1 MTGFFIYWK
10 EISECNLSGIDKKIK
25 AQIDT
30 FNKSGLNCRLYVLPF
45 QYGLSGLQQLVCRL
59 PFSNLNPTWSYSADF
74 EEVDYIYFRRPLC
87 ITWHTLK
94 VLKEIRKNNT
104 RVKIIMEIPTYPYDK
119 ELLCQA
125 KLWPFYLKDIINRRS
140 LKKYID
146 RIAVFTEDSELFGI
160 PAIRFTNGINL
171 EQIKAINP
179 GKKDGSN
186 IDLIVVSSFEEWHGY
201 DRILKSL
208 GEYYKGNPDN
218 KRSVYLHMVGD
229 GQNMHEYR
237 QIVEKYKIQD
247 YVKFYGRVYG
257 KELDVIYNISD
268 IAVDVL
274 GMYRKNNNISCSL
287 KSREYFAKGL
297 PVISGCMIDLL
308 EDVDWFKYFRQFPND
323 SSLINIDDIVSF
335 YDKIYSNVSRE
346 IVIRKIRDFADRN
359 CDMEGS
365 IEEITRYIQ
374 S

>member
-1 MTGFFIYWK
+1 MTGIFIYWK
-10 EISECNLSGIDKKIK
+10 EISECNLSGINNKVKV
-25 AQIDT
+25 QIDA
-30 FNKSGLNCRLYVLPF
+30 FNKFDLNCSLYVLPF
-45 QYGLSGLQQLVCRL
+45 QYGLSAPQQLICRL
-59 PFSNLNPTWSYSADF
+59 PFSNLNPTWNYSADF

-87 ITWHTLK
+87 ITRHTLK

-104 RVKIIMEIPTYPYDK
+104 KVKIIMEIPTYPYDK

-125 KLWPFYLKDIINRRS
+125 KLWPFYLKDVINRRN
-140 LKKYID
+140 LKEYID

-160 PAIRFTNGINL
+160 PAIRFTNGIDL
-171 EQIKAINP
+171 EQIKVKDA
-179 GKKDGSN
+179 GKKDGNN

-308 EDVDWFKYFRQFPND
+308 EDVDGFKYFRQFPND
-323 SSLINIDDIVSF
+323 SSLINIDDVIRF
-335 YDKIYSNVSRE
+335 YDDVYNIAGRDKI
-346 IVIRKIRDFADRN
+346 IRSIRDFADKN
-359 CDMEGS
+359 CGMDKGMEKV
-365 IEEITRYIQ
+365 IEYIK